1 MEDSIEK
8 RTKRIKNAVLYLISK
23 EIISEKSSQKDIAQK
38 MGAKNSTN
46 TNYALNGDKRYLTDS
61 FLKRFNNA
69 FGEIFSI
76 DWLLSG
82 DGEMLITSNI
92 VKKEGILT
100 RTEQIPTDSTYKLVP
115 VIHIDSVGGMR
126 SNNNIVGEPQYIEG
140 YVPFVNAKDDDRAI
154 YQSGNSMIPTVPPG
168 SLMQIREVPKWR
180 EYFGYGNIFVIEL
193 TDGRRITKE
202 INRYN
207 ENPKEYVWCH
217 SHNPEVADEE
227 LPKSMIVSVWKVI
240 KVLTDKGW

>member
-1 MEDSIEK
+1 MQTEGERISSVISFFCKSKADFARKMEETPQVVSNWVSRGAGKSVLNKILAKFPDI
-8 RTKRIKNAVLYLISK
+8 NA
-23 EIISEKSSQKDIAQK
+23 
-38 MGAKNSTN
+38 N
-46 TNYALNGDKRYLTDS
+46 
-61 FLKRFNNA
+61 
-69 FGEIFSI
+69 
-76 DWLLSG
+76 WLLTG
-82 DGEMLITSNI
+82 EGEMFMKPPLEH
-92 VKKEGILT
+92 EGILPQNESIT
-100 RTEQIPTDSTYKLVP
+100 NDVNYKLVP
-115 VIHIDSVGGMR
+115 VIHIDSVGGIH
-126 SNNNIVGEPQYIEG
+126 SNNEIEGEPQFIEG

-168 SLMQIREVPKWR
+168 SLMQIREVPRWR

-202 INRYN
+202 INRYD

-240 KVLTDKGW
+240 KILTDKGW